1 MTPSRLEYNIVV
13 LGAGGVGKSCITTQ
27 FVQNIWIEAYDPTIE
42 DSYRKIVEV
51 DGKSCILE
59 ILDTAG
65 TEQFLSMRLVG
76 SVRSYDTLLIERRE
90 IYMKTGH
97 GFLLVYSITNMNSL
111 SVLADLRDQILRIK
125 DADSTPMVLAG
136 NKADLE
142 EERVVSRNRAMHM
155 ARKWG
160 NIPLYETSAKRKVG
174 VQEVFVDLTR
184 QMIHRYA
191 GAMARRPTQRR
202 RKQRSSCV
210 IL

>member
-1 MTPSRLEYNIVV
+1 
-13 LGAGGVGKSCITTQ
+13 
-27 FVQNIWIEAYDPTIE
+27 
-42 DSYRKIVEV
+42 
-51 DGKSCILE
+51 
-59 ILDTAG
+59 
-65 TEQFLSMRLVG
+65 
-76 SVRSYDTLLIERRE
+76 
-90 IYMKTGH
+90 
-97 GFLLVYSITNMNSL
+97 
-111 SVLADLRDQILRIK
+111 
-125 DADSTPMVLAG
+125 MVLAG

>member
-65 TEQFLSMRLVG
+65 TEQFLSMR
-76 SVRSYDTLLIERRE
+76 E

-125 DADSTPMVLAG
+125 DAESTPMVLAG

-160 NIPLYETSAKRKVG
+160 NISLYETSAKRKIG

-191 GAMARRPTQRR
+191 GAMARRPTQRK

>member
-65 TEQFLSMRLVG
+65 TEQFLSM
-76 SVRSYDTLLIERRE
+76 RE

-160 NIPLYETSAKRKVG
+160 NIPLYETSAKRKIG